1 MKKTYSIVLLMV
13 FPILLMAQG
22 IKFEHGSFNEALKK
36 AKAENKLLFIDGYA
50 VWCGPC
56 KKMATTVF
64 LEKEVGQYFD
74 KNLIALKVDVER
86 GEGPALKRKYG
97 ITGLPGYVF
106 IDGDGNVVYRFNSAM
121 PTAKFMEEVKL
132 AVSYAKDPNSV
143 GRLAERY
150 ESKKNDEKFVRSYLD
165 RLKESKSTNYTDV
178 LEYYLNIQKS
188 IDETSKEMV
197 VLLADHSNEIVF
209 GGKADKIIQNNLG
222 SDAWKL
228 YVRKDVREAFQKLK
242 KNMIEN
248 TTDYAVAKKD
258 TTLLELTIDR
268 AIQSGVKVDEMQRKR
283 IYTFYYLQAGE
294 GSKYKALVHNDN
306 DTYINS
312 IDAKSLR
319 NQYIE
324 WKKNTNDGKIKG
336 ITPHADRISN
346 EISYMTQNYAR
357 FAETDQ
363 DKKDIIRWMKV
374 SYDIMP
380 GNSTIM
386 SSYANLL
393 YLFSNNKAEAI
404 AIKEEAY
411 QIALNSDDKNAD
423 GIKTDIETMKAGKT
437 IYLK

>member
-1 MKKTYSIVLLMV
+1 MV

-178 LEYYLNIQKS
+178 LEHYLNIQKS

-306 DTYINS
+306 ETYINS

>member
-1 MKKTYSIVLLMV
+1 MV

-178 LEYYLNIQKS
+178 LEHYLNIQKS

-306 DTYINS
+306 ETYINS

-324 WKKNTNDGKIKG
+324 WKKNTNDGKTKG